1 MINTLLVANRGEIAL
16 RVIRAAREL
25 GIRTA
30 AVFADDDAA
39 SLYVEEADAAYRLA
53 GESPRETYLSPGAI
67 LDAAR
72 RARADAIHPG
82 YGFLSERG
90 SFADAARNA
99 GIVFVGPS
107 VSAMNAVG
115 SKTAAKAIAEK
126 AGVPTIPW
134 ADASRLDD
142 AGIARAAR
150 AIGFP
155 LLIKASAGGGGRGM
169 RVVESERELSAAAAA
184 ARAEASAAFGDGAIF
199 LERFLSNPRHIEV
212 QILGDDAG
220 NVLHFFE
227 RECSIQRRHQKIV
240 EESPAP
246 GIDDALRSKLTSAAI
261 AIARA
266 TAYTNAGTVEFLVEP
281 DGAFYFIEVNARLQ
295 VEHPVTEAV
304 TGIDLVAWQLR
315 IASGERLTMRQE
327 AIFARGHAIEC
338 RVTAEDSRQ
347 GFLPAAGVLAR
358 ADFPRGAGVRIDSG
372 VRAGDLI
379 TPRYDSLLAKIIVH
393 AETRDAAA
401 RRMERALAE
410 TILLGIPTNIDFLSA
425 LVRDDDFRRGRTSIE
440 FLASRTERLCADAPI
455 SKRDAIAI
463 ALFEAMRGSL
473 ASSLAGGGS
482 RNGGAES
489 GANDPWDL
497 VRDFRCNR

>member
-1 MINTLLVANRGEIAL
+1 MISTLLVANRGEIAL

-30 AVFADDDAA
+30 AVFAEDDAA
-39 SLYVEEADAAYRLA
+39 SLYVEEADDAYPLA
-53 GESPRETYLSPGAI
+53 GESPRETYLSPAAI

-90 SFADAARNA
+90 AFAEATRKA
-99 GIVFVGPS
+99 GLIFVGPS
-107 VSAMNAVG
+107 VEAMNAVG

-134 ADASRLDD
+134 ADVSRLDD
-142 AGIARAAR
+142 AGIAREAR
-150 AIGFP
+150 TIGFP

-169 RVVESERELSAAAAA
+169 RLVEREGDLSSAASA

-199 LERFLSNPRHIEV
+199 LERFLAKPRHIEV

-220 NVLHFFE
+220 NVLHLFE

-246 GIDDALRSKLTSAAI
+246 GIDDDLRSKLTSAAI

-266 TAYTNAGTVEFLVEP
+266 THYTNAGTVEFLVES
-281 DGAFYFIEVNARLQ
+281 DGTFYFIEVNARLQ

-315 IASGERLTMRQE
+315 IASGERLAMTQSD
-327 AIFARGHAIEC
+327 ITARGHAIEC
-338 RVTAEDSRQ
+338 RVTAEDSRG

-358 ADFPRGAGVRIDSG
+358 ASFPRGAGIRVDSG
-372 VRAGDLI
+372 VRDGDVI

-393 AETRDAAA
+393 AENRGVAI

-410 TILLGIPTNIDFLSA
+410 TVLLGIPTNIDFLSA
-425 LVRDDDFRRGRTSIE
+425 LVRDEDFRRGATSIE
-440 FLASRTERLCADAPI
+440 FLASRTERLCAEAPI

-473 ASSLAGGGS
+473 GAGGAG
-482 RNGGAES
+482 RGGRD
-489 GANDPWDL
+489 GADVAAHDPWDL
-497 VRDFRCNR
+497 IRDFRCSR